1 MQIFYYSL
9 ILKFYFKKDIF
20 RIMFTFFLYSLLYFS
35 FKNGI
40 LDFSL
45 CEESSG
51 ASTETTITKKEE
63 KYFFSKVLNPFNNYG
78 DDDALKQDYSIIFL
92 MVLVVSK
99 ILIKYSGG

>member
-20 RIMFTFFLYSLLYFS
+20 RIIFTFFLYSLLYFS

-40 LDFSL
+40 MDFSL
-45 CEESSG
+45 CEDSSG
-51 ASTETTITKKEE
+51 TSSERRIDKKEE
-63 KYFFSKVLNPFNNYG
+63 KHFFSKGLNPFNNYG

-92 MVLVVSK
+92 MILVVSK